1 MSLHE
6 TFTAKTT
13 TTTTH
18 YTYCTNMAPENV
30 ECVVNAVTALHEA
43 PSEAAGTWPER
54 AARMISYDIY
64 IYIYIHIY
72 IYIYIYVCY
81 ICFLHAPTL

>member
-1 MSLHE
+1 METIIRGFVSLHE

-30 ECVVNAVTALHEA
+30 EFVVDAVTALHKA

-64 IYIYIHIY
+64 I
-72 IYIYIYVCY
+72 
-81 ICFLHAPTL
+81 